1 MSIDP
6 ADLGFDAFFSAQRD
20 ALPAEWVPARV
31 VAEGQNSFH
40 LLGCRAPFGDLSGR
54 LLRSKH
60 KLERPIV
67 GDWVAVVDGAERA
80 SIQHLFDRRTALVR
94 RAAGTLAE
102 PQVIAAV
109 PGMTPE
115 VLARI
120 LQERA
125 IAPGSGREFP
135 QELLQSA
142 TGLATTSN
150 VRAERV
156 TVTVQVPGAV
166 EFSAPAEMEQ
176 PAVPADVTAYE

>member
-102 PQVIAAV
+102 PQVIAA
-109 PGMTPE
+109 
-115 VLARI
+115 
-120 LQERA
+120 
-125 IAPGSGREFP
+125 
-135 QELLQSA
+135 
-142 TGLATTSN
+142 N
-150 VRAERV
+150 VDV
-156 TVTVQVPGAV
+156 FFV
-166 EFSAPAEMEQ
+166 
-176 PAVPADVTAYE
+176 VTAANRDFNERRLERYLAAVWNSEIGRAHV